1 MKNTGITYTSA
12 ERSPVILPEMAELLP
27 PLSAEQSA
35 ALEEDLLRNGCY
47 SPIIVNEDMVI
58 VDGHNRQAL
67 CEKHGL
73 PYTMAVFSFEDL
85 LEAKQWALD
94 TQKGRRNLEK
104 WELGKIAL
112 KLKPEIEAKARANQ
126 GTRTD
131 LSATLP
137 EGSDTV
143 DTRKELA
150 EAVGLGERTMGKVMQ
165 IDENAPEVIKEALDK
180 KELSINK
187 GYDLT
192 RQLQD
197 LPEEQREQAAA
208 EALEYEKAKK
218 ELKKQDAEI
227 DRKGK
232 IAALFCKAYEKAVL
246 LTPSE
251 ENVRCW
257 TDGTRMT
264 PEEMQDTVKESRELA
279 EVFRTIAD
287 IIEQKICPRIGGVP
301 MQKAKKTMPSRTGI
315 PPDAQAEILQ
325 KLSAETKI
333 TSCEIAEI
341 LKKHDVCGDM
351 DALQDAYRKR
361 LGQRLLSGIRDEN
374 GKREI
379 LSTSGGEYVIVDCCN
394 DPQKLKAIQRRIQ
407 AQMNGLDVSA
417 GKVHGRVHFLERFMG
432 WVRKERSDG
441 AA

>member
-27 PLSAEQSA
+27 PLSAEQLD
-35 ALEEDLLRNGCY
+35 ALEADLIKNGCY
-47 SPIIVNEDMVI
+47 APIIVNEDMVI
-58 VDGHNRQAL
+58 IDGHNRQAL

-137 EGSDTV
+137 ESSDAV

-165 IDENAPEVIKEALDK
+165 IDENAPDAIKEALDK

-192 RQLQD
+192 RQLQEV
-197 LPEEQREQAAA
+197 PEDQREQAAV
-208 EALEYEKAKK
+208 ELLEYEKAKK
-218 ELKKQDAEI
+218 DLKQQNAEI
-227 DRKGK
+227 DRRGK
-232 IAALFCKAYEKAVL
+232 VANTFCKAYEKASL
-246 LTPSE
+246 LTATE

-257 TDGTRMT
+257 TEGTRMT
-264 PEEMQDTVKESRELA
+264 PEELQDTVKESREIA
-279 EVFRTIAD
+279 QVFAAIAD
-287 IIEQKICPRIGGVP
+287 IIEQKILPADWRCVD
-301 MQKAKKTMPSRTGI
+301 AESEEN
-315 PPDAQAEILQ
+315 DAQ
-325 KLSAETKI
+325 
-333 TSCEIAEI
+333 
-341 LKKHDVCGDM
+341 
-351 DALQDAYRKR
+351 
-361 LGQRLLSGIRDEN
+361 
-374 GKREI
+374 
-379 LSTSGGEYVIVDCCN
+379 
-394 DPQKLKAIQRRIQ
+394 P
-407 AQMNGLDVSA
+407 
-417 GKVHGRVHFLERFMG
+417 
-432 WVRKERSDG
+432 DG
-441 AA
+441 NPA